1 MEICMCVYAF
11 DAFQWLSCAKSEKI
25 STSTCQQRLLIR
37 TSGVHAGSLEKKMY
51 YLIFLRPP
59 TYINTLS
66 PNNNELGIELALET

>member
-37 TSGVHAGSLEKKMY
+37 TSGVNADSLEKKNV
-51 YLIFLRPP
+51 LSDILKA
-59 TYINTLS
+59 THAHQYIIA
-66 PNNNELGIELALET
+66 E